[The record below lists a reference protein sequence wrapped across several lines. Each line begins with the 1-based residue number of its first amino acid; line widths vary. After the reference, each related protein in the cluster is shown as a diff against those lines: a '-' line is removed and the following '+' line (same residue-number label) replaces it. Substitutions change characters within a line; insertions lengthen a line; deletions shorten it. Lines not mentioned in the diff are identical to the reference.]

1 MLVFGCRSESD
12 DYYYRDDW
20 EQLQSAGADLTII
33 TAFSRINP
41 SQGKVYV
48 QHRIREEGEFL
59 VDLILNQGANIYV
72 SGRARFM
79 PKSVEKAFRDI
90 IKVKIAND

>member
-1 MLVFGCRSESD
+1 M
-12 DYYYRDDW
+12 
-20 EQLQSAGADLTII
+20 
-33 TAFSRINP
+33 
-41 SQGKVYV
+41 

-59 VDLILNQGANIYV
+59 ADLILSQGANIYV

-90 IKVKIAND
+90 IKNKIANGLNEEE